1 MPKSEVDIKPRSRDV
16 TDGLEKAAARGMLRA
31 VGMGDDDFAKP
42 QIGVA
47 SSWNEITPCNL
58 SLDRLAKAAKDG
70 VFAAG
75 GYPME
80 FGTISVSDGISMGH
94 EGMHFSLV
102 SREVIADSVETV
114 MQAERLD
121 GSVLLA
127 GCDKSLPGM
136 LMAAARLDLASV
148 FLYAGS
154 ILPGRA
160 KLSDGSERD
169 VTIIDA
175 FEAVGACSRGL
186 MPREDVDAIE
196 RAICPGEGACGGMFT
211 ANTMASAA
219 EALGMS
225 LPGSAAPPATDRR
238 RDGYARRSGMA
249 VVELLRHGI
258 TARDIMTK
266 EAFENAIA
274 VVMAFGGSTNAVL
287 HLLAIAYEANVKLT
301 LADFTRVGAK
311 VPHLADVKPFGK
323 HVMFDVDRI
332 GGVPVIMKSLLDAG
346 LLHGDCLTVTGE
358 TVAENLR
365 HIAPPDPDGKVLRAL
380 DNPIHPTGGIT
391 ILHGSLAPEGAVV
404 KSAGFDSDVFEG
416 TARVFERERAA
427 LDALEDGTIQA
438 GDVVVIRYEGPKGGP
453 GMREMLA
460 ITGAIKGAGLG
471 KDVLLITDGRFSGG
485 TTGLCVGHIAPE
497 AVDAGPI
504 AFLRDGDK
512 IRLDVPNATLDVLVD
527 PAEFA
532 SRQDGFHAA
541 TAALHHRC
549 AGQVRQAGRL
559 GSARRRLHLTLLARA
574 CAKCHAPRRVVP
586 RKRGCPQAARTFAPR
601 LTRCRTARRAPAGTP
616 RDDSSPARSALKDC
630 ARNPLWHRGS
640 ATPRA
645 GRPGWP
651 PRAHR
656 APRCTARPA
665 RTGNAFRSHPP
676 SAGCGGRASRR
687 PRGHRESPP
696 ARRSARLRRRR
707 RAARPST
714 AGRTGS
720 PHAAP
725 RTRCTP

>member
-1 MPKSEVDIKPRSRDV
+1 MPQTTDEAASVSTAADIKPRSRDV

-31 VGMGDDDFAKP
+31 VGMDDEDFAKP

-58 SLDRLAKAAKDG
+58 SLDRLANAVKEG
-70 VFAAG
+70 VFSAG
-75 GYPME
+75 GYPLE

-102 SREVIADSVETV
+102 SREVIADSVEVV

-136 LMAAARLDLASV
+136 LMAAARLDLAAV

-186 MPREDVDAIE
+186 MSRADVDAIE
-196 RAICPGEGACGGMFT
+196 RAICPGEGACGGMYT

-238 RDGYARRSGMA
+238 RDGFARRSGQA
-249 VVELLRHGI
+249 VVELLRRGI
-258 TARDIMTK
+258 TARDILTK

-287 HLLAIAYEANVKLT
+287 HLLAIAHEANVALS
-301 LADFTRVGAK
+301 LQDFSRIGSG
-311 VPHLADVKPFGK
+311 VPHLADVKPFGR
-323 HVMFDVDRI
+323 HVMSDVDHI
-332 GGVPVIMKSLLDAG
+332 GGVPVVMKALLDAG
-346 LLHGDCLTVTGE
+346 LLHGDCLTVTGH
-358 TVAENLR
+358 TMAENLAA
-365 HIAPPDPDGKVLRAL
+365 ITPPDPDGKVLRAL
-380 DNPIHPTGGIT
+380 ANPIHPSGGIT

-404 KSAGFDSDVFEG
+404 KTAGFDSDVFEG
-416 TARVFERERAA
+416 TARVFDGERAA
-427 LDALEDGTIQA
+427 LDALEDGTITV
-438 GDVVVIRYEGPKGGP
+438 GDAVVIRYEGPKGGP

-471 KDVLLITDGRFSGG
+471 KDVLLLTDGRFSGG

-497 AVDAGPI
+497 AVDGGPI
-504 AFLRDGDK
+504 ALLRNGDR
-512 IRLDVPNATLDVLVD
+512 IRLDVAGRVLDVLAD

-532 SRQDGFHAA
+532 SRQQDF
-541 TAALHHRC
+541 
-549 AGQVRQAGRL
+549 
-559 GSARRRLHLTLLARA
+559 
-574 CAKCHAPRRVVP
+574 
-586 RKRGCPQAARTFAPR
+586 
-601 LTRCRTARRAPAGTP
+601 
-616 RDDSSPARSALKDC
+616 SP
-630 ARNPLWHRGS
+630 P
-640 ATPRA
+640 
-645 GRPGWP
+645 P
-651 PRAHR
+651 PRY
-656 APRCTARPA
+656 T
-665 RTGNAFRSHPP
+665 TGVLSKYVKLVS
-676 SAGCGGRASRR
+676 SAAVGAVCG
-687 PRGHRESPP
+687 
-696 ARRSARLRRRR
+696 
-707 RAARPST
+707 
-714 AGRTGS
+714 
-720 PHAAP
+720 
-725 RTRCTP
+725 